1 MKFEITQGET
11 NLETEILETSQVRVF
26 DQLKDFDWM
35 PQKDG
40 SFTVKLDDAFYKLYN
55 VQINGNTVSFQHK
68 GHFYQYTVKDEIAIL
83 MEKMGF
89 KDSSASS
96 AGSISAPMP
105 GKIVK
110 LLIQVGDVVQPGQ
123 PVVIL
128 EAMKMENEL
137 KTTLGGTV
145 KNIAVEPGQS
155 VEKNELLLEIE

>member
-1 MKFEITQGET
+1 MKFEITLGDT
-11 NLETEILETSQVRVF
+11 TLETEVLDTSQIRIF
-26 DQLKDFDWM
+26 DQLKNFDWM

-40 SFTVKLDDAFYKLYN
+40 SFTVKLDNAFYKLYN

-68 GHFYQYTVKDEIAIL
+68 GHFYQYTVKDEMAIL

-96 AGSISAPMP
+96 AGSIVAPMP

-110 LLIQVGDVVQPGQ
+110 LLIEVGDVVQPGQ

-145 KNIAVEPGQS
+145 KNIIVQPGQS

>member
-68 GHFYQYTVKDEIAIL
+68 GHFYQYTVKDEMAIL

>member
-68 GHFYQYTVKDEIAIL
+68 GHFYQYTVKDEMAIL

-145 KNIAVEPGQS
+145 KNIAVKPGQS

>member
-11 NLETEILETSQVRVF
+11 NLETELLETSQVRVF
-26 DQLKDFDWM
+26 DQIKDFDWM

-68 GHFYQYTVKDEIAIL
+68 GHFYQYTVKDEMAIL

-110 LLIQVGDVVQPGQ
+110 VLIEVGDVVQPGQ

-145 KNIAVEPGQS
+145 KNIAVLPGQS